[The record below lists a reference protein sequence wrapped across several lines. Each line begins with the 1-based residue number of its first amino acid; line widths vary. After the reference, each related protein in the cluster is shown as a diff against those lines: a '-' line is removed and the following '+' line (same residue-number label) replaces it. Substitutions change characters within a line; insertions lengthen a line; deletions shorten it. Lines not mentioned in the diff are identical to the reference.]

1 MLTLDSLY
9 LYIHQAFTDLL
20 DYLIYI
26 KYLLLWAGQW
36 GNGGDAE
43 TVPVLKILTA
53 TENSPIIM
61 IKCGKC
67 NKRGLWELGWGGDLN
82 EESNI
87 WFGSRKKKTE
97 SLSRDWG
104 ECVFWAERTACI
116 MVENQTAS
124 PGYGDNLASTKTR
137 MEKEFMK
144 GLECQAIIW
153 T

>member
-67 NKRGLWELGWGGDLN
+67 NKRGL
-82 EESNI
+82 
-87 WFGSRKKKTE
+87 
-97 SLSRDWG
+97 
-104 ECVFWAERTACI
+104 
-116 MVENQTAS
+116 
-124 PGYGDNLASTKTR
+124 
-137 MEKEFMK
+137 
-144 GLECQAIIW
+144 
-153 T
+153 

>member
-53 TENSPIIM
+53 QW
-61 IKCGKC
+61 KQQQ
-67 NKRGLWELGWGGDLN
+67 
-82 EESNI
+82 
-87 WFGSRKKKTE
+87 KTH
-97 SLSRDWG
+97 R
-104 ECVFWAERTACI
+104 
-116 MVENQTAS
+116 
-124 PGYGDNLASTKTR
+124 
-137 MEKEFMK
+137 
-144 GLECQAIIW
+144 
-153 T
+153 